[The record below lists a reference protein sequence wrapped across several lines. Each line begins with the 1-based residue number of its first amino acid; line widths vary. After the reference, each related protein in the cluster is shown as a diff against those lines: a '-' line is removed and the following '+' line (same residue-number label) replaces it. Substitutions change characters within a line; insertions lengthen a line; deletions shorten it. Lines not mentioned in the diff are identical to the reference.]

1 MFKKILFATTASP
14 TCDNAAKVAF
24 DLELKW
30 DAKLI
35 VFHVLGIPS
44 RGYSP
49 FVTDVRTGEI
59 MEPDPDYIEWVKE
72 EMKNT
77 YDKLLADSENSQIAA
92 AVGVPYREIL
102 RKARKENVDLI
113 IMGAHTRQE
122 DVGATRYR
130 DIVGSTMQK
139 VAKSARCPVVIIN
152 RPCTTCW
159 KLFSNIVFGTDF
171 SKAADYAYQWAYNLA
186 KEVGAKLHLFHACD
200 INTSAAG
207 VVMGQAEIENK
218 IQEAKAKMEARYISK
233 MNGYDNY
240 DIEVREGIPYIEI
253 LKLARE
259 KTGDLIVMAHHTREI
274 DPEKAALGS
283 TVEQVV
289 LRSACPV
296 ASVNHPDKVVDL

>member
-1 MFKKILFATTASP
+1 MFTKILFATTASP

-30 DAKLI
+30 EAQLT
-35 VFHVLGIPS
+35 VFHVLGIPT

-49 FVTDVRTGEI
+49 FVTDVRTGEL
-59 MEPDPDYIEWVKE
+59 EQPDPDYIEWVKE

-77 YDKLLADSENSQIAA
+77 YGDLLKDTEGVEIE
-92 AVGVPYREIL
+92 AVVGIPSREIL
-102 RKARKENVDLI
+102 RIARKKNVDLI

-122 DVGATRYR
+122 DVAATRYR
-130 DIVGSTMQK
+130 DVVGSTMQK
-139 VAKSARCPVVIIN
+139 VAKSARCPVVIIS

-171 SKAADYAYQWAYNLA
+171 SKASDSAFLFASKLA
-186 KEVGAKLHLFHACD
+186 QEVGAKLHMFHACD
-200 INTSAAG
+200 IASSSAG
-207 VVMGQAEIENK
+207 RVLGQEEIEK
-218 IQEAKAKMEARYISK
+218 LIEGARKKMEKRYAAK

-240 DIEVREGIPYIEI
+240 GIEVREGVPYIEI
-253 LKLARE
+253 LKYARE
-259 KTGDLIVMAHHTREI
+259 KMGDLIVMAHHTREI
-274 DPEKAALGS
+274 DPEEAVLGT

-296 ASVNHPDKVVDL
+296 ASVNHPDKVA

>member
-1 MFKKILFATTASP
+1 MFEKILFATTASP

-30 DAKLI
+30 DAKLY

-59 MEPDPDYIEWVKE
+59 MEPDPDYIEWVEE

-77 YDKLLADSENSQIAA
+77 YDRLLADSDNAVIEA

-102 RKARKENVDLI
+102 RKARKEDMDLI
-113 IMGAHTRQE
+113 IMGSHTRQE
-122 DVGATRYR
+122 DIGATRYR
-130 DIVGSTMQK
+130 SIVGSTMQK
-139 VAKSARCPVVIIN
+139 VAKSARCPVVIIS

-171 SKAADYAYQWAYNLA
+171 SKAADYAYKWAYGLA
-186 KEVGAKLHLFHACD
+186 KEVGAKLHFFHACD
-200 INTSAAG
+200 INTTAAG
-207 VVMGQAEIENK
+207 VVMEQSEIENQ
-218 IQEAKAKMEARYISK
+218 IAKAKEKIEKCYIAQMK
-233 MNGYDNY
+233 GYDNY
-240 DIEVREGIPYIEI
+240 EIEVREGVPYVEI
-253 LKLARE
+253 LKFARE
-259 KTGDLIVMAHHTREI
+259 KTGDLIVMAHHAREV
-274 DPEKAALGS
+274 DPEKAVLGG

-296 ASVNHPDKVVDL
+296 ASVNHPDKVANL

>member
-1 MFKKILFATTASP
+1 MFTKILFATTASP

-30 DAKLI
+30 EAQLTI
-35 VFHVLGIPS
+35 FHVLGIPT

-49 FVTDVRTGEI
+49 FVTDVRTGEV
-59 MEPDPDYIEWVKE
+59 EQPDPDYIEWVKE

-77 YDKLLADSENSQIAA
+77 YGDLLKDTEGVEIEA
-92 AVGVPYREIL
+92 AVGNPSREIL
-102 RKARKENVDLI
+102 RVARKKDVDLI

-122 DVGATRYR
+122 DIGATRYR
-130 DIVGSTMQK
+130 EVVGSTMQK
-139 VAKSARCPVVIIN
+139 VAKSARCPVVIIS

-171 SKAADYAYQWAYNLA
+171 SKASDSAFLFASKLA
-186 KEVGAKLHLFHACD
+186 QEVGAKLHMFHACD
-200 INTSAAG
+200 ISTSSAG
-207 VVMGQAEIENK
+207 QVLGQEEIEK
-218 IQEAKAKMEARYISK
+218 LLEGSRQKMEKRYAAK

-240 DIEVREGIPYIEI
+240 GIEVREGVPYIEI
-253 LKLARE
+253 LKYARE
-259 KTGDLIVMAHHTREI
+259 KMGDLIVMAHHTREI
-274 DPEKAALGS
+274 DPEEAVLGT

-296 ASVNHPDKVVDL
+296 ASVNHPDKVA

>member
-1 MFKKILFATTASP
+1 MFTKILFATTASP

-30 DAKLI
+30 EAQLTI
-35 VFHVLGIPS
+35 FHVLGIPT

-49 FVTDVRTGEI
+49 FVTDVRTGERE
-59 MEPDPDYIEWVKE
+59 EPDPDYIEWVKE

-77 YDKLLADSENSQIAA
+77 YGDLLKDTQGVEIEA
-92 AVGVPYREIL
+92 AVGIPHREIL
-102 RKARKENVDLI
+102 RMARKKDVDLI

-122 DVGATRYR
+122 DIGATRYR
-130 DIVGSTMQK
+130 DVVGSTMQK
-139 VAKSARCPVVIIN
+139 VAKAARCPVVIIS

-171 SKAADYAYQWAYNLA
+171 SKAADSAFLFASKLA
-186 KEVGAKLHLFHACD
+186 REVGAKLHMFHACD
-200 INTSAAG
+200 ITASSAG
-207 VVMGQAEIENK
+207 RVLGQEEIEQLIEGSRK
-218 IQEAKAKMEARYISK
+218 KMEKRYAAK

-240 DIEVREGIPYIEI
+240 GIEVREGVPYIEI
-253 LKLARE
+253 LKYARE
-259 KTGDLIVMAHHTREI
+259 KMGDLIVMAHHTREV
-274 DPEKAALGS
+274 DPEEAVLGS

-296 ASVNHPDKVVDL
+296 ASVNHPDKVA